1 MKALQAKQSGN
12 AAANANTAA
21 GGDLAVKLGAYNDD
35 RRYATPDQQHQLD
48 TQSENNRWATIN
60 AQYAKYV
67 AGNDAITKQFA
78 AGTKQYQTAVADRSK
93 IEADYAAGLAR
104 HQDNLKHIDEQY
116 AKSQNHGSDNA
127 LNAQLTKLDAQ
138 AKAVEDG
145 LKSSLEHIK
154 SLRDQGV
161 YSAQEALDK
170 SHEARVKALKD
181 ELDIVSQEEGV
192 AAGKKAAVGA
202 GQIPGKA
209 KQLRDAMLD
218 EQKSYTDDTATL
230 AKQQQANINAYSASL
245 DKLLQARK
253 AAADSSVA
261 AVGMGSFQRD
271 QANKQDEIQKDW
283 ADRYSE
289 LTLKRQTHPKEFSDH
304 EYQSELKALGDYEN
318 QRVAM
323 EQDTTD
329 RLLAAQGD
337 WTNGAKRALDNYATS
352 AADVASQTEG
362 LFNDAFSGM
371 EDALVTFATTGS
383 LSFKSMAD
391 SIIKDLARM
400 AAKAATNQL
409 FQLGATLVQSY
420 FADTTPSGLNANIT
434 LPYNADYDT
443 SSASVGGTEQYPCLP
458 ARAPRAA
465 QPMPDRLSDRR
476 AWPGSVRA
484 RRVGQGGAE

>member
-1 MKALQAKQSGN
+1 
-12 AAANANTAA
+12 
-21 GGDLAVKLGAYNDD
+21 
-35 RRYATPDQQHQLD
+35 
-48 TQSENNRWATIN
+48 
-60 AQYAKYV
+60 
-67 AGNDAITKQFA
+67 
-78 AGTKQYQTAVADRSK
+78 
-93 IEADYAAGLAR
+93 
-104 HQDNLKHIDEQY
+104 
-116 AKSQNHGSDNA
+116 
-127 LNAQLTKLDAQ
+127 
-138 AKAVEDG
+138 
-145 LKSSLEHIK
+145 
-154 SLRDQGV
+154 
-161 YSAQEALDK
+161 
-170 SHEARVKALKD
+170 
-181 ELDIVSQEEGV
+181 
-192 AAGKKAAVGA
+192 
-202 GQIPGKA
+202 
-209 KQLRDAMLD
+209 MLD

-434 LPYNADYDT
+434 LPTTRTTTHRRPAWAGRSNT
-443 SSASVGGTEQYPCLP
+443 PGLP

-484 RRVGQGGAE
+484 DVSGKVVPNNRLSSLGGGDTHISTTIQLSDSGASSQTTGDSTANAKALADLVNTQVQAVLAREQRQGGVLWRMKNGG